1 MMVEGD
7 DGPKSSEE
15 VVDWF
20 DKQRLQGS
28 VDKRAWKQQTR
39 LKCKHL
45 TTSSANTQIGKCC
58 CEGNIME
65 EVLTLFLRNRY
76 KWMPF

>member
-1 MMVEGD
+1 MMAPNQMRKWWTGLRNKGFRAVCTREHGNN
-7 DGPKSSEE
+7 
-15 VVDWF
+15 
-20 DKQRLQGS
+20 KQG
-28 VDKRAWKQQTR
+28 

-65 EVLTLFLRNRY
+65 EVLTLFLRNQY

>member
-20 DKQRLQGS
+20 EKQRLQGS
-28 VDKRAWKQQTR
+28 VDKRAWKQQTGAEVQ
-39 LKCKHL
+39 
-45 TTSSANTQIGKCC
+45 TSANTQIGKCC

-65 EVLTLFLRNRY
+65 EVLTLFLRNQY
-76 KWMPF
+76 K